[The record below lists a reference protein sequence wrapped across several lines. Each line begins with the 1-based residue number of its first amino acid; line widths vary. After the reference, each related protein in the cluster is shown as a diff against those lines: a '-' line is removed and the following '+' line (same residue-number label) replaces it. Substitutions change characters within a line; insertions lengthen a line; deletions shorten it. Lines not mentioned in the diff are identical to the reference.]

1 MTDRA
6 TLHSRLVAAEAHA
19 AEGHRNIE
27 RQLRLIADLERDGRH
42 TLQAKQSLASL
53 QRTQARHLDRL
64 ATIAERLEKIT
75 VHR

>member
-6 TLHSRLVAAEAHA
+6 ALHSRLVAAEAHA

-42 TLQAKQSLASL
+42 TLQARQLLTSL
-53 QRTQARHLDRL
+53 QKVQAQHLNRL
-64 ATIAERLEKIT
+64 ATIAERMEKLP
-75 VHR
+75 

>member
-6 TLHSRLVAAEAHA
+6 ALHSRLVAAEAHA

-42 TLQAKQSLASL
+42 TLQAKQLLVSL
-53 QRTQARHLDRL
+53 QKIQTRHLNRL
-64 ATIAERLEKIT
+64 ATIADRLEK
-75 VHR
+75 VP